1 VRKGAEMSEVVLK
14 ASLGF
19 QIISNLRNIRVN
31 KTHFEAVSAGLTDN
45 IFTKYGLRLP
55 SDVEAFARATGTDR
69 AFGPDIRFD
78 KVKGASK
85 FTMNMRRSE
94 NDDTLWDRVGAVEL
108 TKVNATDYIV
118 ETSDLSDEATIIFND
133 KWQACKETLVTN
145 DISKFFDRVC
155 SGNQAVSL
163 RESGGVWFIPNV
175 AREEVMS
182 AVNAVRDLTGS
193 SSSLLLVTVEDD
205 GAGGEHRA
213 TVTAGVNNDIES
225 ALSEAQKAMDDYV
238 KALEEYA
245 DDETG
250 KKRGPQQ
257 RTALASLKD
266 IKALESKISTYQ
278 DILELRTESVQSKLR
293 AFKDFWAVVIGL

>member
-1 VRKGAEMSEVVLK
+1 MSEVVLK